1 MLTLETGVS
10 SFLAENEATDL
21 LIRQEKLWK
30 VVSGRKSSMGERL
43 EGKLGHGFWGE

>member
-10 SFLAENEATDL
+10 SFLAENEAIDL

-30 VVSGRKSSMGERL
+30 VASGRKSSMGGKL